1 MKNVNV
7 SIEYELDIELDDI
20 SNELFE
26 EEFFKL
32 RKIISNDTE
41 DFIIS
46 SLNNPNIKTN
56 KKIIYELQ
64 D

>member
-1 MKNVNV
+1 MKNVSV

-32 RKIISNDTE
+32 RKIISNNTE

-46 SLNNPNIKTN
+46 NLNNPNIKLS